1 MSLLSGPP
9 EHFQAG
15 LSAAAGGMWFSD
27 QIKGPGKGSKCH
39 PIHCLRH
46 ATPNWSFSFCPQAFG
61 GTGHF
66 KSSVQTLPAHLLV
79 LLRTRIKVVFF
90 FFLVPSSFP
99 FQSTELFPPPC
110 ISSTS
115 PEDGLLAGLSA
126 GWGGDRQEAQ
136 SLNSAHC
143 CAAFLGGTVTK
154 EYRLNRLY

>member
-1 MSLLSGPP
+1 MSPHSLSKACNSKLEFQFLPTGICWNRAFQELSLNPSCPP
-9 EHFQAG
+9 F
-15 LSAAAGGMWFSD
+15 
-27 QIKGPGKGSKCH
+27 GSSENQNQS
-39 PIHCLRH
+39 L
-46 ATPNWSFSFCPQAFG
+46 
-61 GTGHF
+61 
-66 KSSVQTLPAHLLV
+66 
-79 LLRTRIKVVFF
+79 FF

-115 PEDGLLAGLSA
+115 PEDGLLAGFSA
-126 GWGGDRQEAQ
+126 GWGGDGQEAQ